1 MPHSSACQS
10 LHASCLY
17 YKSRSSPLWLLQK
30 SCKVEK
36 RPRKEK
42 KIESRHETKREWWI
56 VTKRNLM
63 TLIITGSFHSGRHRR
78 QLSRLPTAYYWTA
91 GYVGGGGR
99 GGSVKYHIRPRVG
112 EKMPLHFVIPGR
124 RKLAYK
130 IRTQLLENT
139 FVVFI
144 WPEGTFLMLIL

>member
-42 KIESRHETKREWWI
+42 NRIPTRDEKGVMNSDKKEFDDINHYRFVPQRSPPSPAES
-56 VTKRNLM
+56 LA
-63 TLIITGSFHSGRHRR
+63 GR
-78 QLSRLPTAYYWTA
+78 LLLNCRLC
-91 GYVGGGGR
+91 
-99 GGSVKYHIRPRVG
+99 
-112 EKMPLHFVIPGR
+112 GR
-124 RKLAYK
+124 RR
-130 IRTQLLENT
+130 RTRRISEVPYQTKSRRKNASPFRHTWKKKVGL
-139 FVVFI
+139 
-144 WPEGTFLMLIL
+144 